1 MGTLPSLSKTSV
13 TSHIPDG
20 PRESEPAKMTSS
32 MALPRRCLADCSP
45 MHQRMASTM
54 FDLPQPFG
62 PTTAV
67 IGSLKLRTV
76 LSQKD
81 LKPMTSSRLIR
92 ILPLSLGP
100 QGSGALY
107 VV

>member
-1 MGTLPSLSKTSV
+1 MPS
-13 TSHIPDG
+13 G

-32 MALPRRCLADCSP
+32 IDLPRRCLADCSP

-67 IGSLKLRTV
+67 IGSLNDSTV
-76 LSQKD
+76 LSQND
-81 LKPMTSSRLIR
+81 LKPTTSSRLIR
-92 ILPLSLGP
+92 IVRRLSAGDDYDVP
-100 QGSGALY
+100 PGEQNEPPRT
-107 VV
+107 